1 MKKHFCLLSLLAF
14 SLSASAAGEWLY
26 YKHYPWVYDNATEDW
41 LYLQGAANGTIYA
54 YRASTKKW
62 EEFAYQKEE
71 DVIPVSTWEE
81 QYEEWVQNPE
91 PYGGLSVLQRIKYD
105 KDHSSLVSDFSARK
119 ISDLT
124 PLAGLTTLR
133 ELFLAQNNISD
144 LTPLAGLTN
153 LLYLNLSNN
162 QISDLTPL
170 AGLTNLRFLH
180 LRKNQISDITPL
192 TGLTNLRDL
201 HLSNN
206 QISDL
211 TPLAGLTN
219 LKEVWL
225 DYSSNEINDSQIAM
239 LEAALPNTYIS
250 YNSF

>member
-1 MKKHFCLLSLLAF
+1 MKVTLFALLSLLAF

-62 EEFAYQKEE
+62 EEFASQKEE

-91 PYGGLSVLQRIKYD
+91 PYGGLSVLQRIKSH
-105 KDHSSLVSDFSARK
+105 KDHGR
-119 ISDLT
+119 
-124 PLAGLTTLR
+124 GTL
-133 ELFLAQNNISD
+133 ELGGNNISD

-153 LLYLNLSNN
+153 LTELYLAYNNISDLTPLAGLTNLRSLDLTEN

-170 AGLTNLRFLH
+170 AGLTNLWYLY
-180 LRKNQISDITPL
+180 LTANPISDVTPL
-192 TGLTNLRDL
+192 TG
-201 HLSNN
+201 S
-206 QISDL
+206 
-211 TPLAGLTN
+211 TN

-225 DYSSNEINDSQIAM
+225 DNRRNEINDSQIAM

-250 YNSF
+250 YISF